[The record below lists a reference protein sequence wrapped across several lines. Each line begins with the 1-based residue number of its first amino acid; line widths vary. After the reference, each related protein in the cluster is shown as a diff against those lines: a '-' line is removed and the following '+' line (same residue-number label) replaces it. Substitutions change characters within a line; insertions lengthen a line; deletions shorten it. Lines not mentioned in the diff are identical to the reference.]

1 MTDLFTWIQTN
12 DVTGSISRSL
22 QSATRIP
29 QDRLLSQLSLTRS
42 QRQKVKDNIKAIQL
56 LKQLR
61 TAHRLPT
68 IDEQIQL
75 CLHLGSGLSA
85 DLFVDPPK
93 SEWAKLATE
102 LKALLTPEEFAQMR
116 GTMTTA
122 YYTPPAIAQCIY
134 EGLIRLGCNGG
145 EWLEPTV
152 GTGLFI
158 GLAPSDWSCR
168 WTGVEIDSI
177 SGSICQR
184 LYPEATVYLQ
194 ALERTRLAVNHFDG
208 CIGNVPYSEVT
219 PYDPQFVN
227 WSLDGLHN
235 YCLARSIQAVRP
247 GGIIAVLTSVGTLQS
262 KRSQAFRERIS
273 SLVRLLGAFKL
284 PMTAFRSFSHTD
296 APADLLFFQTLAP
309 GEDGNAEEW
318 IDLVESSILNPETQ
332 EPLLLNHYFHTH
344 PNHLLGELAID
355 KLYASPRLSLQP
367 IHPNLPEVLSYALRD
382 LPENVYRS
390 RPLHVALSS
399 SPRDS
404 LPIPPDL
411 QASVK
416 PFAYVWYRDQPYQ
429 CRDGQLR
436 RVAVKGMKRR
446 RLWWLIQIR
455 DAVRQVLNIQWESDD
470 DRELEQAQIILNQ
483 RYDEFITQY
492 GWLHS
497 QGNELAFGDDP
508 EYPLLLALEVWN
520 PDRPEET
527 EKADLFFKRTLVRV
541 PAIDEVKTATEALV
555 HSLADRGAV
564 DLAYMSELY
573 RKSEADIVSEL
584 QKSETTP
591 LIFRDPD
598 LDSWIIAEE
607 YLSGNVRLKLEQ
619 AATAAQE
626 SLAYLVNVEALKQV
640 QPKPLKA
647 GQIYARLGSPWI
659 PVEVIEDFIREALGI
674 QEASSSKLLRV
685 THSIHSAH
693 WKIEYR
699 GANSTLISSQYG
711 TSRVSAIRLIEL
723 ALNQKLPAVYDTIDK
738 DTRVKN
744 RDETRRALLKQER
757 LKELFKRWIWQDWKR
772 ATELVEIYNRDFNC
786 LRRRQY
792 DGTHLKGKLQG
803 VSATWLDRLYNPKR
817 AYQLNA
823 IWRIMSSGN
832 TLIQYPTGSG
842 KTAIA
847 IVAAQE
853 MRHHH
858 QCTKPALVVK
868 DHLVLQQAAEAA
880 QIYPGLRILTIST
893 RDLDSAKK
901 RQELVSLAATGE
913 WDFIVMSQ
921 TAFKMLRLR
930 TETIDSII
938 ANETERVRSED
949 GKRKRSGKRAAKQLE
964 KKVDRT
970 EEKIREH
977 IDSVQRDNTVY
988 WEDLGID
995 LLLVDESQDYLGL
1008 ATETQMQ
1015 GVLGI
1020 SSSNSDRAS
1029 DLYYKTQYLAQ
1040 LHGRDK
1046 GLVLLTATP
1055 IQNTLGQS
1063 WVNLVY
1069 LCPQVLKARGI
1080 RHFDSFI
1087 STFAEPKVSAEITAA
1102 TTLEIKTRLSSW
1114 SNLPEFRELWLLVA
1128 DIVTE
1133 SQLDIEKPRP
1143 NYQTAEIPATAA
1155 QLKFFDYIAARAKKL
1170 QGRRSKTDNYPLITT
1185 HVKQGVID
1193 LRCLPSSVLRQ
1204 FLDDVEIATLA
1215 NEHSKLE
1222 QFIEDTYQTWVETQ
1236 TERCTQLLFV
1246 DIGHGFIHPYLKRRL
1261 IDRGI
1266 PEHELAFAQDA
1277 TTDEQKAQLF
1287 RRVRQGDVRILCGST
1302 PTIGAG
1308 TQIPD
1313 RLKVLRHLD
1322 CPLRPTDRWQRDG
1335 RILRPGNMH
1344 SEVEIVS
1351 YITTGKPYQNEEN
1364 KQIQGLSPDSYL
1376 YEVNVRKA
1384 RFIEEGLYQTD
1395 ETVRT
1400 IEDIDETTL
1409 DFSLL
1414 MATATGD
1421 RRLLEK
1427 VELDNQIQKLLIEEQ
1442 DWQGTQIAIAQQL
1455 DQLPHQI
1462 ASVQQAL
1469 NGYQHDV
1476 QTLIPTQGEAFQ
1488 LMLNGSQIPY
1498 TKRSEAA
1505 QALHDIAADLTQ
1517 SRRAA
1522 KRAIGSFA
1530 GFELW
1535 IEHEPIFQSTIL
1547 RLQGER
1553 SYETEVR
1560 ETAKGTLQALE
1571 HCPDQITRAIQTC
1584 HQTLQM
1590 LTAELEQIHPL
1601 FGQSFEK
1608 ADALKAALER
1618 QEQLNEALGLMTEAQ
1633 MDAVALAA

>member
-1 MTDLFTWIQTN
+1 MTDLFSWLQNHDLTLSTEHRLP
-12 DVTGSISRSL
+12 SIS
-22 QSATRIP
+22 QIP
-29 QDRLLSQLSLTRS
+29 QNQLLKQLAKTRS
-42 QRQKVKDNIKAIQL
+42 QRQKIKDSIQAIRL
-56 LKQLR
+56 LKQLQAEDR
-61 TAHRLPT
+61 PATL
-68 IDEQIQL
+68 DEQMQL
-75 CLHLGSGLSA
+75 CLHLGAGLSA

-93 SEWAKLATE
+93 SEWAKLAVE
-102 LKALLTPEEFAQMR
+102 LQELLTPQEFDRMR

-134 EGLIRLGCNGG
+134 EGLSRLGCNGG
-145 EWLEPTV
+145 EWLEPTI

-158 GLAPSDWSCR
+158 GLTPPTWSCR

-177 SGSICQR
+177 SGSICQK

-208 CIGNVPYSEVT
+208 CVGNVPYSEVT

-247 GGIIAVLTSVGTLQS
+247 GGIVALLTSVGTLQS

-273 SLVRLLGAFKL
+273 RLVRLLGAFKL

-309 GEDGNAEEW
+309 GEEGNAEEW
-318 IDLVESSILNPETQ
+318 VELVESPILNPETQ
-332 EPLLLNHYFHTH
+332 EPLLLNRYFQIY
-344 PNHLLGELAID
+344 PQRLLGELTID
-355 KLYASPRLSLQP
+355 KLYASPRLSLKP
-367 IHPNLPEVLSYALRD
+367 IHADLPKALSQALRE
-382 LPENVYRS
+382 LPENFYRS
-390 RPLHVALSS
+390 RPIQVSRSS
-399 SPRDS
+399 SSQDC

-411 QASVK
+411 QSFK

-429 CRDGQLR
+429 CRDGQLHKIE
-436 RVAVKGMKRR
+436 AKGMKRR

-455 DAVRQVLNIQWESDD
+455 DAVRKVLDIQWESDD
-470 DRELEQAQIILNQ
+470 DRELEQAQLVLNQ

-541 PAIDEVKTATEALV
+541 PAINRVESATEALV

-564 DLAYMSELY
+564 DLPYMSELY
-573 RKSEADIVSEL
+573 RASEADIIAEL
-584 QKSETTP
+584 QQSATTP

-598 LDSWIIAEE
+598 LDCWITAEE

-619 AATAAQE
+619 ADRAAQQ
-626 SLAYLVNVEALKQV
+626 SPAYLINVEALKQV

-659 PVEVIEDFIREALGI
+659 STEVIEDFIRETLGI
-674 QEASSSKLLRV
+674 QGSSTSRLLRV
-685 THSIHSAH
+685 THSTHNAH
-693 WKIEYR
+693 WKVEYR
-699 GANSTLISSQYG
+699 GADSTLISAQFG
-711 TSRVSAIRLIEL
+711 TGRVSAIRLIEL

-772 ATELVEIYNRDFNC
+772 ATRLVEIYNRDFNC

-792 DGTHLKGKLQG
+792 DGTHLNGKLQG

-823 IWRIMSSGN
+823 IWRIISSGN

-901 RQELVSLAATGE
+901 RQELVSRAATGE

-930 TETIDSII
+930 SETIDSII
-938 ANETERVRSED
+938 ANETDRVRSED
-949 GKRKRSGKRAAKQLE
+949 FKRKRSGKRAAKQLE

-1020 SSSNSDRAS
+1020 SSSNSDRAL

-1069 LCPQVLKARGI
+1069 LCPQVLQARGI

-1133 SQLDIEKPRP
+1133 SQLDIEKPKP

-1155 QLKFFDYIAARAKKL
+1155 QLKFFDHIAARAKKL

-1204 FLDDVEIATLA
+1204 FLDDAEIAALA

-1222 QFIEDTYQTWVETQ
+1222 QFIEDTYQTWVETR

-1351 YITTGKPYQNEEN
+1351 YVTTGKPYQNEEN

-1395 ETVRT
+1395 DSIRT

-1455 DQLPHQI
+1455 DQLPGQI
-1462 ASVQQAL
+1462 ESVQQAL
-1469 NGYQHDV
+1469 NAYQRDA

-1505 QALHDIAADLTQ
+1505 QAIQDIATDLVQ
-1517 SRRAA
+1517 SKRAV
-1522 KRAIGSFA
+1522 KQAIGSFA

-1535 IEHEPIFQSTIL
+1535 IEHEPVFQSTFL
-1547 RLQGER
+1547 RLQGNR

-1571 HCPDQITRAIQTC
+1571 HCPDQIAKAIQTC
-1584 HQTLQM
+1584 NQSLQM
-1590 LTAELEQIHPL
+1590 LTTELEQIRPL
-1601 FGQSFEK
+1601 FGQPFEK
-1608 ADALKAALER
+1608 ADILKTALER